1 MLLWSGMVCHSIR
14 KLSTFNKTWFW
25 ICNCQ
30 IHEYPC
36 HPWCYQFQ
44 FQQDC
49 PEDYH
54 GNWTCIAGL
63 EGGFDPGQIID
74 SNCTHEPALFD
85 SDWNSFLCISKTRTS
100 YLGLYYDEL
109 LRVDSKLT
117 PASTSPQGSYSKS
130 NDYPT
135 AFYRKI
141 YKDGYPI
148 KVVYNAYQ
156 GIYGTLNMPTSIQA
170 GCVWS
175 PVAFLKDS
183 KSKCH
188 KTLKPQLCSRNTLLD
203 YQMYLMPLPI
213 GNVQLWFTFI
223 ESFVH

>member
-1 MLLWSGMVCHSIR
+1 M
-14 KLSTFNKTWFW
+14 
-25 ICNCQ
+25 
-30 IHEYPC
+30 
-36 HPWCYQFQ
+36 
-44 FQQDC
+44 
-49 PEDYH
+49 
-54 GNWTCIAGL
+54 
-63 EGGFDPGQIID
+63 
-74 SNCTHEPALFD
+74 
-85 SDWNSFLCISKTRTS
+85 CISKTRTS

-213 GNVQLWFTFI
+213 GNVQLLLTSYQFGTLDGVLKVDEKPQNRGCVFYQL
-223 ESFVH
+223 S

>member
-1 MLLWSGMVCHSIR
+1 MHLRIYLIFFHLILANAEVFERVVKYPLPFYNEIAPCPCD
-14 KLSTFNKTWFW
+14 LTENKCDTQ
-25 ICNCQ
+25 CC
-30 IHEYPC
+30 C
-36 HPWCYQFQ
+36 D
-44 FQQDC
+44 QDC

-188 KTLKPQLCSRNTLLD
+188 KTLKPQLVPETLF
-203 YQMYLMPLPI
+203 
-213 GNVQLWFTFI
+213 WTTKCT
-223 ESFVH
+223 

>member
-1 MLLWSGMVCHSIR
+1 M
-14 KLSTFNKTWFW
+14 
-25 ICNCQ
+25 
-30 IHEYPC
+30 
-36 HPWCYQFQ
+36 
-44 FQQDC
+44 
-49 PEDYH
+49 DYH

-188 KTLKPQLCSRNTLLD
+188 KTLKPQLCSRNTLL
-203 YQMYLMPLPI
+203 
-213 GNVQLWFTFI
+213 V
-223 ESFVH
+223 SFFVKTKKNFFCPF

>member
-1 MLLWSGMVCHSIR
+1 M
-14 KLSTFNKTWFW
+14 
-25 ICNCQ
+25 
-30 IHEYPC
+30 
-36 HPWCYQFQ
+36 
-44 FQQDC
+44 
-49 PEDYH
+49 DYH

-213 GNVQLWFTFI
+213 GNVQLLLTSYQFGTLDGVLKVDEKTAKSRLR
-223 ESFVH
+223 ESRSYIAKLATSNLRVLSIVLILAIDAILR